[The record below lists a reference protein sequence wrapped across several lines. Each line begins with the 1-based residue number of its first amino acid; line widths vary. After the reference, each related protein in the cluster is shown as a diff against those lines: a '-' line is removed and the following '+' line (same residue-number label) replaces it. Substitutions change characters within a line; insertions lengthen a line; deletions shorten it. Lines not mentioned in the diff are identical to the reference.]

1 MFDLILKGGN
11 IVTTG
16 DTFVADIGIIDGKIS
31 CISSK
36 IVDSA
41 TEIIDVSGKY
51 LVPGGIDVHTHL
63 DMPFG
68 GTVASD
74 DFETG
79 TIAAACGGTTSIID
93 FAIQPKGA
101 SLAETT
107 DLWHKKADG
116 KSVIDYGFHI
126 AITDMNEKI
135 LKEIP
140 EAISNGYSSF
150 KLFMTYDGLRVTD
163 DTLLKAL
170 TVTKEHGGLIC
181 VHAENYY
188 VIDYLIKKY
197 KAEGKIEPI
206 YHAWSRP
213 NVAESEAVNRALC
226 MANMV
231 KAPIYIVHLSCQE
244 SLEIIQEARLKGQT
258 VMAET
263 CPQYLLLDEN
273 RYLEPNF
280 QGAKYVMSPPLREKY
295 SQQPLW
301 QGLEKGVL
309 QAVATDHCPFFFEGQ
324 KELGREFFGLIPNGA
339 PGIETRMMLLFGE
352 GVSKGKISI
361 NKFVEITA
369 SNPAKIFGLYPHK
382 GTISIGADA
391 DIVVFDPAIEKTI
404 SHEMLHENVD
414 YTPYEGI
421 RVKGFPTM
429 TISGGSIIAE
439 NGVFKGQNRKGKF
452 IKRSAPMVI

>member
-1 MFDLILKGGN
+1 
-11 IVTTG
+11 
-16 DTFVADIGIIDGKIS
+16 
-31 CISSK
+31 
-36 IVDSA
+36 
-41 TEIIDVSGKY
+41 
-51 LVPGGIDVHTHL
+51 
-63 DMPFG
+63 
-68 GTVASD
+68 
-74 DFETG
+74 
-79 TIAAACGGTTSIID
+79 
-93 FAIQPKGA
+93 
-101 SLAETT
+101 
-107 DLWHKKADG
+107 
-116 KSVIDYGFHI
+116 
-126 AITDMNEKI
+126 
-135 LKEIP
+135 
-140 EAISNGYSSF
+140 
-150 KLFMTYDGLRVTD
+150 MTYDGLRVTD